1 MRGARQAFF
10 HTAGE
15 AGEIDST
22 MRKCVPQPIAI
33 APARSHVSYC
43 GWPAEA
49 RFDEH
54 AKQSECTQRRMLDLL
69 ADRAGDVAAYRSA
82 LGATEWHRAKV
93 KPGLNRDCSLRSV

>member
-33 APARSHVSYC
+33 APARFHVSYF

-49 RFDEH
+49 GFDEH
-54 AKQSECTQRRMLDLL
+54 AKQSECTRRRMLCLL
-69 ADRAGDVAAYRSA
+69 AGCLGDVAADRAA
-82 LGATEWHRAKV
+82 LGATECHRAKV